1 MNIRLYFLSLAVST
15 AYGGPKF
22 TDLDYGDEVLTP
34 HEVSEL
40 ASTVQKY
47 PPLPAAKTI
56 FRHQSP
62 KHVPLPHHH
71 STPAPPPPVTPPPP
85 SPPIFNNLI
94 HGVEPIPIEHD
105 YYDDYVDPIDHQV
118 SPYFQIMLNH
128 QTIEFL
134 RCKN

>member
-1 MNIRLYFLSLAVST
+1 MNIKLYFLPLAVAT

-47 PPLPAAKTI
+47 PPLPAGNSY
-56 FRHQSP
+56 FRHSTP
-62 KHVPLPHHH
+62 KPVPIPHHH
-71 STPAPPPPVTPPPP
+71 STPAPPPPPPVTPPPP

-94 HGVEPIPIEHD
+94 HGAEPIPIDHDD
-105 YYDDYVDPIDHQV
+105 YYDYVDPIDHNV
-118 SPYFQIMLNH
+118 SPFKFV
-128 QTIEFL
+128 FL
-134 RCKN
+134 DIFDNSK